1 MPGINAYEFV
11 ILIVLALVILG
22 PERLPQYARNLARW
36 ARQARDLAEDA
47 KGRFKDETG
56 TDFDEVDWKRYD
68 PRQYDPRRIIRD
80 ALSNEY
86 GEDFRETRSAVTGT
100 LDSARAATDPREL
113 FRSKSGAGR
122 AQEAPSGG
130 VSPASKRTSGALAAG
145 MAGAGSAQ
153 GSADAAPAA
162 GAAGATGAGVA
173 GAAVTARTGAQE
185 DDPAAPEDSA
195 GPRNIAAPFD
205 AEAT

>member
-36 ARQARDLAEDA
+36 ARQARDMAEDA

-56 TDFDEVDWKRYD
+56 TDFDDVDWKRYD

-86 GEDFRETRSAVTGT
+86 GEDFRETRSAVAGT

-113 FRSKSGAGR
+113 FRSKNGSTPA
-122 AQEAPSGG
+122 APSAPSGG
-130 VSPASKRTSGALAAG
+130 VPPAAAKRASGAIAAG
-145 MAGAGSAQ
+145 MAGAATSQNPSSDLGPSSDVTTRGANVEPPVRN
-153 GSADAAPAA
+153 ADSGDQLDA
-162 GAAGATGAGVA
+162 
-173 GAAVTARTGAQE
+173 
-185 DDPAAPEDSA
+185 
-195 GPRNIAAPFD
+195 AAPFD
-205 AEAT
+205 TEAT

>member
-56 TDFDEVDWKRYD
+56 TDFDDVDWKRYD
-68 PRQYDPRRIIRD
+68 PRQYDPRRVIRD

-86 GEDFRETRSAVTGT
+86 GDDFRETRSAVTGT

-113 FRSKSGAGR
+113 FRSKNGSTPGARSGAASG
-122 AQEAPSGG
+122 GG
-130 VSPASKRTSGALAAG
+130 VSPAAAAASGAIAAG
-145 MAGAGSAQ
+145 MAGAGAPR
-153 GSADAAPAA
+153 DPAAPAA
-162 GAAGATGAGVA
+162 PEVAANEDQAEAPT
-173 GAAVTARTGAQE
+173 AVK
-185 DDPAAPEDSA
+185 
-195 GPRNIAAPFD
+195 APFD
-205 AEAT
+205 SEAT